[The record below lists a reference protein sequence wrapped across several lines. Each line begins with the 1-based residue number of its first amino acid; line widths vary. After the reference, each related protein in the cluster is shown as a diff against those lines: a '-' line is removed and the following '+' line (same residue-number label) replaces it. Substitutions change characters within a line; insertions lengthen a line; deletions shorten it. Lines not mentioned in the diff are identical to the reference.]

1 MNIVI
6 DTCNEMKYYI
16 DYEVRNKVRTVK
28 GPKLPTWGDE
38 IAYLKNTI
46 DACIA
51 LKHEEF
57 EEIKK
62 VLETNQKNSYIKELV
77 DTYSEF
83 IESINEINQE
93 TKKSLFYAHDSKDFN
108 ASLKRNEY
116 SIFTVNNTLQNWI
129 WAYMNY
135 TWSLNKLKKEADIE
149 IQDKSDEDISDF
161 NDFLSKSGLDEETK
175 NRIFKKKSANIT
187 MGIKK
192 QKTAKALYTMMFLS
206 AGIIIALVILLQ

>member
-1 MNIVI
+1 MKNLSLKYSKKQMNIVI

-16 DYEVRNKVRTVK
+16 DYDVRNKVRTVK

-93 TKKSLFYAHDSKDFN
+93 TKKSLFYAHHSKDFN

-116 SIFTVNNTLQNWI
+116 SIFTVNNI
-129 WAYMNY
+129 EV
-135 TWSLNKLKKEADIE
+135 NKATPIVK
-149 IQDKSDEDISDF
+149 
-161 NDFLSKSGLDEETK
+161 
-175 NRIFKKKSANIT
+175 
-187 MGIKK
+187 
-192 QKTAKALYTMMFLS
+192 
-206 AGIIIALVILLQ
+206 ILLEIDLPVLKPFTA